1 MGDSAFLLSSFL
13 LWPFYCLN
21 RPGFCFA
28 LNKNPQT
35 VFFKTVCGFWLWH
48 FIASG

>member
-1 MGDSAFLLSSFL
+1 MGDSAFLLCSFL

-28 LNKNPQT
+28 LKQKPVNRLK
-35 VFFKTVCGFWLWH
+35 
-48 FIASG
+48 